1 MMEEKLFF
9 SPAEF
14 PGEDTQAIQAAV
26 DAAKEADVCVVAIQ
40 PKTDGTPWHLTAPV
54 KLPEGFTVILDG
66 AVVEAEDTA
75 FINSNAGSLRNL
87 GGEQNKI
94 FILGRH
100 GGLLRGL
107 GDKSQILLSN
117 VRDCRIADLSFEGGS
132 GICLEYVRYS
142 KLQQLKVF
150 GSVHG
155 VTFREGCNNI
165 ILESLLGETE
175 KETICTQSGDSFVM
189 GRKKD
194 IYNSIFCRI
203 QGKTG
208 GAPVVRL
215 EAGENPLYNIV
226 LRDVTDDTSGE
237 GCSVV
242 IGGAEDAYTI
252 RDLTVRGV
260 SSLRDAVRT
269 KTLCDGMFFSN
280 LHPGE
285 GFLPLVTEGENT
297 RQLLDDETMEIVLPQ
312 FPEEKPDRPF
322 ITPNDP
328 AVMGKGDGESI
339 QNAVDLAAKK
349 GIGLVVIPR
358 WNVRRQQALW
368 DVEKAVRVPSN
379 MTIVFLH
386 AYLKIADFSYENM
399 FTNSRAYESEGRCIA
414 HEEHDLTFTGIGDA
428 VLDGGLHNGLLEKNC
443 NLYGFPDK
451 RLNATVLFNNVR
463 NLVLENFQFRQS
475 RWYGTYFIHCDTC
488 RISNIDFDFW
498 EDSTNRDGVD
508 IRSGCHNFLVENIT
522 GTTGD
527 DTVALNNLG
536 NDGNDGRYVEGKDP
550 DTLNMVIR
558 NVKSDA
564 GRWFNVRLLCQ
575 DRHLEQNFTIDT
587 VMDVS
592 EPENQ
597 KSVNAVVM
605 IGSHEY
611 FYKIPGELGDLAHL
625 SIRDVY
631 SRCPRAVSFGG
642 CVEDV
647 AVSNIHVYGDGCA
660 AVSTHKEAKVKDI
673 RVSGVFHKR
682 DHLRLK
688 LADTADTDLQPV
700 KAYESTVIDFVNL
713 ETDSVSIR
721 HVYGDTAR
729 MGVRVTGNAKVT
741 VEDFSVR
748 ELSDRLALCGADCYI
763 TINGDAVA
771 QTPTMPL

>member
-1 MMEEKLFF
+1 MEKLFY

-14 PGEDTQAIQAAV
+14 SGEDTAV
-26 DAAKEADVCVVAIQ
+26 FQEAVNKAKETDVCVVAIQ
-40 PKTDGTPWHLTAPV
+40 PKPDGTPWHLKAPV
-54 KLPEGFTVILDG
+54 KLPSGITVIVDG
-66 AVVEAEDTA
+66 AVIEAEDIA
-75 FINSNAGSLRNL
+75 FINSNVGTQRNL

-100 GGLLRGL
+100 GGLLRGS
-107 GDKSQILLSN
+107 GDKPQIFLSN
-117 VRDCRIADLSFEGGS
+117 ARDCRIADLSFEGGN
-132 GICLEYVRYS
+132 GIALDYVQYS
-142 KLQQLKVF
+142 KLQQLKF
-150 GSVHG
+150 LGSAHG
-155 VTFREGCNNI
+155 VVFFEGCNNI
-165 ILESLLGETE
+165 ILESILAETK
-175 KETICTQSGDSFVM
+175 KETIVTRSGNGSVM
-189 GRKKD
+189 GRDKG
-194 IYNSIFCRI
+194 IYNSILCRI
-203 QGKTG
+203 QAKTQ

-215 EAGENPLYNIV
+215 EAGENLLYNIV

-237 GCSVV
+237 GCSIL
-242 IGGAEDAYTI
+242 IGSPEDGNGI

-260 SSLRDAVRT
+260 ASLRNAVRT
-269 KTLCDGMFFSN
+269 ASSCDGMFFSN
-280 LHPGE
+280 LRCPADYA
-285 GFLPLVTEGENT
+285 PLMTDMENT
-297 RQLLDDETMEIVLPQ
+297 RQLLDDENMEIMLPR
-312 FPEEKPDRPF
+312 FPEEKPDRAF

-328 AVMGKGDGESI
+328 AVMGQGDGESI

-358 WNVRRQQALW
+358 FNVRRQKALW

-386 AYLKIADFSYENM
+386 AYLRLADFSYENM
-399 FTNSRAYESEGRCIA
+399 FINSRAYESEGRCIA

-463 NLVLENFQFRQS
+463 NLVLENIQFRQS

-575 DRHLEQNFTIDT
+575 DRHLEQNFTLDT
-587 VMDVS
+587 IMDVS
-592 EPENQ
+592 KPENQ
-597 KSVNAVVM
+597 KGVNAVVM

-625 SIRDVY
+625 TIRDVY
-631 SRCPRAVSFGG
+631 SRSPRTVSFGG
-642 CVEDV
+642 CSQDV
-647 AVSNIHVYGDGCA
+647 SVSNVHVYGDGCCA
-660 AVSTHKEAKVKDI
+660 ISTNKEAKLQDI
-673 RVSGVFHKR
+673 RVRGVFHKR

-688 LADTADTDLQPV
+688 LAGTADTDLKPA
-700 KAYESTVIDFVNL
+700 KAYEATVIDLVNV

-721 HVYGDTAR
+721 HVHADTAR
-729 MGVRVTGNAKVT
+729 MGVRVTGKARVT
-741 VEDFSVR
+741 VEDFNIR
-748 ELSDRLALCGADCYI
+748 ELSDRLALCGSECRLD
-763 TINGDAVA
+763 INGDLVE

>member
-1 MMEEKLFF
+1 MEKLFYA
-9 SPAEF
+9 PQEF
-14 PGEDTQAIQAAV
+14 PGEDTRALQAAV
-26 DAAKEADVCVVAIQ
+26 DAAKESDVCVVAIQ
-40 PKTDGTPWHLTAPV
+40 PKADGAPWHLKAPV
-54 KLPEGFTVILDG
+54 KLPGGITVIVDG

-75 FINSNAGSLRNL
+75 FVNSNAGTQRTL

-107 GDKSQILLSN
+107 GDKPQILLSN
-117 VRDCRIADLSFEGGS
+117 VRDCRIADLSFQGG
-132 GICLEYVRYS
+132 GGVALDYVQYS
-142 KLQQLKVF
+142 KVQQLKLF
-150 GSVHG
+150 GSTHG
-155 VTFREGCNNI
+155 VVFFEGCNNI
-165 ILESLLGETE
+165 ILESVFAETE
-175 KETICTQSGDSFVM
+175 QEAIITRSTNGFVM
-189 GRKKD
+189 GRD
-194 IYNSIFCRI
+194 RGIYNSILCRI
-203 QGKTG
+203 QAKTK
-208 GAPVVRL
+208 GAPAVSL
-215 EAGENPLYNIV
+215 QAGENPLYNIV
-226 LRDVTDDTSGE
+226 LRDVTDDTPGN
-237 GCSVV
+237 GCSVL
-242 IGGAEDAYTI
+242 IGSPEDRNEI

-260 SSLRDAVRT
+260 KSLRNAV
-269 KTLCDGMFFSN
+269 KTACSCDGLFFSN
-280 LHPGE
+280 IHPGA
-285 GFLPLVTEGENT
+285 GCLPLAADAENT
-297 RQLLDDETMEIVLPQ
+297 RQLLDEDTMEIVLPQ

-328 AVMGKGDGESI
+328 SVMGAGDGESI
-339 QNAVDLAAKK
+339 QNAVDAAAAR

-386 AYLKIADFSYENM
+386 AYMRIADFSYENM
-399 FTNSRAYESEGRCIA
+399 FTNSRAYDSEGRCID

-443 NLYGFPDK
+443 NMYGFPDK

-463 NLVLENFQFRQS
+463 RLVLENIQFRQS

-550 DTLNMVIR
+550 DTLNMVVR

-575 DRHLEQNFTIDT
+575 DRHLEQNFTLDT
-587 VMDVS
+587 IMDVS
-592 EPENQ
+592 KPENQ
-597 KSVNAVVM
+597 KGVNATVM
-605 IGSHEY
+605 VGSHEY

-625 SIRDVY
+625 TIRDVY
-631 SRCPRAVSFGG
+631 SRSPRTVSFGG
-642 CVEDV
+642 CSQDV
-647 AVSNIHVYGDGCA
+647 SVSNVHVYGDGCC
-660 AVSTHKEAKVKDI
+660 AVSTNKEAKVHDI
-673 RVSGVFHKR
+673 RVNGVFYRR

-688 LADTADTDLQPV
+688 LADTADANLLPT
-700 KAYESTVIDFVNL
+700 KAYEGTVVDLVNL
-713 ETDSVSIR
+713 QTDSMKIR
-721 HVYGDTAR
+721 NVFACEAR
-729 MGVRVTGNAKVT
+729 MGLRLTGNARVT
-741 VEDFSVR
+741 VENFHIC
-748 ELSDRLALCGADCYI
+748 ETADRLALCGSDC
-763 TINGDAVA
+763 TLTVNGEVME
-771 QTPTMPL
+771 QTTHIPF